1 VAKRYLGIPHTNTS
15 LRELP
20 LFPGGPGLDLL
31 KSRGFVSFEEAKE
44 EAVRL
49 HGSEQAMHDFVF
61 AVQTRDFKT
70 CAAPRNHRP
79 IVIKRFWYQDD
90 DLHDRIVDLPVLG
103 NLQWMDDFPR
113 AFAFRGVMGFPWFDE
128 GRSETQGGLLCKG
141 CYQANRDWQLLS
153 QMNLQRTL
161 EREQTIVGRKVSHR
175 AWSEEELVV
184 HAEACGSAEHIRIK
198 LQRYRDDLSDKH
210 PGTQEET
217 PERPDLRLA

>member
-1 VAKRYLGIPHTNTS
+1 M
-15 LRELP
+15 
-20 LFPGGPGLDLL
+20 
-31 KSRGFVSFEEAKE
+31 
-44 EAVRL
+44 RL
-49 HGSEQAMHDFVF
+49 HGSEQAMHNFVF

-113 AFAFRGVMGFPWFDE
+113 AFAFRGVMGFPWFVE

-141 CYQANRDWQLLS
+141 CYQANRDHRLLS

-184 HAEACGSAEHIRIK
+184 HAEACGNAQHTRIK
-198 LQRYRDDLSDKH
+198 LQRYRDDLSDEH
-210 PGTQEET
+210 PGTREET
-217 PERPDLRLA
+217 AQRPASRLTYLEGI